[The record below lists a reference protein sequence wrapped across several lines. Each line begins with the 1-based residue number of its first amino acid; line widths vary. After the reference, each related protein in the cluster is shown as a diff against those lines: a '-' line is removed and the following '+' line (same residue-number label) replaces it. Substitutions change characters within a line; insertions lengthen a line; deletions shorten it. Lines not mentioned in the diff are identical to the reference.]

1 MKTKVIIAALLT
13 VISSA
18 SFATG
23 EEKKE
28 KKASATVEV
37 TRQNAHVF
45 NLTYKGSNNDKV
57 EVSIYNENNKVV
69 FSEIIKKY
77 DAFNRPYNLSKL
89 PEGLYTVKVTDTN
102 GTIVKE
108 INHSTSVENISTI
121 SMVKFDS
128 VASDKY
134 KLTIINQGSKK
145 AKITIFS
152 GDNEV
157 LYTSNQ
163 SINGNFATIFNLAQ
177 VKAKTVE
184 VSVNGKVSVYNL

>member
-28 KKASATVEV
+28 KKSSATVEI
-37 TRQNAHVF
+37 TRQNEHVF
-45 NLTYKGSNNDKV
+45 NLTYKGSNNEKV
-57 EVSIYNENNKVV
+57 EVKIFNENNVVV
-69 FSEIIKKY
+69 FSETIKKY

-89 PEGLYTVKVTDTN
+89 PEGVYSVKVTDTN
-102 GTIVKE
+102 GTVVRE
-108 INHSTSVENISTI
+108 INHASFKFASAI
-121 SMVKFDS
+121 SMVRFDS
-128 VASDKY
+128 VAVNKL

-145 AKITIFS
+145 AAIRILDKNN
-152 GDNEV
+152 DV
-157 LYTSNQ
+157 LYASNQ

-177 VKAKTVE
+177 VKAKTFE
-184 VSVNGKVSVYNL
+184 VTVNGKISVYNL